1 MTDCQ
6 FQRRNTPWTCTEC
19 GWIYPRPSAKPP
31 RRNCPVSPAGRQSH
45 LDRLI
50 AELDRA
56 DHFTWGP
63 DRLDDVEIR
72 SRVTCCLACEEF
84 TGSHCGRDRPGCAGR
99 KVWLLRV
106 TCSMPPDCE
115 WW

>member
-1 MTDCQ
+1 MSDCTLTEESPG
-6 FQRRNTPWTCTEC
+6 RWICLECDPSGDLALPADLPRNCRAK
-19 GWIYPRPSAKPP
+19 PRPD
-31 RRNCPVSPAGRQSH
+31 
-45 LDRLI
+45 LLTMLL

-72 SRVTCCLACEEF
+72 SRLAACIACEEF

-99 KVWLLRV
+99 KAWLLRV
-106 TCSMPPDCE
+106 TCSNPPGCE